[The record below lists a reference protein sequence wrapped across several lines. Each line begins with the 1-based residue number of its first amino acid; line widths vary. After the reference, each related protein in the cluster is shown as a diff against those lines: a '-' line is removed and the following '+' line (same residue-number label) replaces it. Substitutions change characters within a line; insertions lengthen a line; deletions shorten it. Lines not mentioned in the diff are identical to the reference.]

1 MHSKYQQT
9 QTCTSYD
16 IKNVNKR
23 KYWLNHLA
31 FQLVSSIQQAF
42 VLHSEVT
49 ISFLIC
55 ISMMFIF
62 SDRLI

>member
-1 MHSKYQQT
+1 
-9 QTCTSYD
+9 
-16 IKNVNKR
+16 
-23 KYWLNHLA
+23 
-31 FQLVSSIQQAF
+31 LVSSIQQAF

-55 ISMMFIF
+55 ISMMFIL